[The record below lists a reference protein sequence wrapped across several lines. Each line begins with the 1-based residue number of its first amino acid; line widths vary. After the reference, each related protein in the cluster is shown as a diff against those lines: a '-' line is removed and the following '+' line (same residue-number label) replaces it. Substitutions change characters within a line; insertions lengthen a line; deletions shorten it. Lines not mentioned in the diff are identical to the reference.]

1 MAVGSRQAV
10 RSALHSSKR
19 VRYLMNL
26 KQKKKKSQPSTQT
39 QPHKH
44 KHWNHQT
51 NEWWDNILY
60 NHQKT
65 GDIHLTVRFTDL
77 AHLRLLRE
85 EWQKTRPHLHLATP
99 TLLLSRWATVWVYFL
114 CSEKAV
120 KKLKIHTH
128 TESVEDV
135 EFLSLST
142 HNQQTSPQ
150 TRIPSTWSNAKRLVS
165 RELVKCFI

>member
-128 TESVEDV
+128 T
-135 EFLSLST
+135 LSQLRMSSSYLFPHT
-142 HNQQTSPQ
+142 TS
-150 TRIPSTWSNAKRLVS
+150 KRLHKHAS
-165 RELVKCFI
+165 PAHDQMQSDLCRESW